1 MANQIEVRP
10 SGTSLAFPYRQRRSL
25 MGNATTALLQP
36 VTFYRTFPAA
46 RHWLWAALFILVMI
60 GWSAVRHDALRDEAN
75 SAGGASF
82 EIPTEAPIPDPGLSG
97 PMAVIPGGGIPSGM
111 PTAGVPTAASPNIS
125 ETLMTA
131 LVAAGGVVLAWI
143 IQALLLLLVSMLRGF
158 APSFGRNLQ
167 IAVWASLPLG
177 VMALAQL
184 IYIAAGGE
192 GGKMGLSLLLD
203 EWTGFAALPPFT
215 QAALISLLTQ
225 FTLFWLWSLILLYMG
240 ARHALDGSPT
250 AAMLVVVFWLLISVF
265 VPVLSGAVTP
275 PTAAAAESAIPT
287 MMSPISEQTP
297 SDSSAEINV
306 PESGGQIAVP
316 FGGAVRVRPGG

>member
-1 MANQIEVRP
+1 MANQIELRT
-10 SGTSLAFPYRQRRSL
+10 SSTSLAFPYRQRRSL

-60 GWSAVRHDALRDEAN
+60 GWSAVRQEALREEAN
-75 SAGGASF
+75 NGGASF
-82 EIPTEAPIPDPGLSG
+82 EVPMEAAPDMGIG
-97 PMAVIPGGGIPSGM
+97 GAVIRGPGMIPPSMPSGGA
-111 PTAGVPTAASPNIS
+111 PTTSSGSSSSNIS
-125 ETLMTA
+125 DTLMTA
-131 LVAAGGVVLAWI
+131 LVAAGGVVLAWV

-177 VMALAQL
+177 VMALVQL
-184 IYIAAGGE
+184 IYIAAGGQ

-225 FTLFWLWSLILLYMG
+225 VTLFWLWSLILLYMG

-265 VPVLSGAVTP
+265 VPVLTGAVTP
-275 PTAAAAESAIPT
+275 PKAAAAAEVSTPEMIIP
-287 MMSPISEQTP
+287 EGEA
-297 SDSSAEINV
+297 SSALPEIMP
-306 PESGGQIAVP
+306 PEGGLRSA
-316 FGGAVRVRPGG
+316 RPGG